1 MKPRVRF
8 APSPTGEPHLG
19 FARTALYNFLFAKNK
34 GGQFLLRIED
44 TDIERSENDYTK
56 AMLSSL
62 SWLGLH
68 WDEEVVFQS
77 KRGDNYKKHI
87 KLLLETG
94 RAYRCFASKDELEKI
109 RKEKKYFNYNGLWRN
124 KSVDEIKK
132 QLEEGNPY
140 TIRLKTPKSGNV
152 NFKDAIYGDI
162 SVSNQEIDDF
172 IIVRSDGNP
181 VYNFTNVIDDG
192 AMNITHVI
200 RGEDHIPNTSKQIL
214 IYLALGWKVPQF
226 AHLPMI
232 LGEDRK
238 RLSKRHGAAS
248 LLSYKKYGYQ
258 SGALINYLAFLG
270 WNPGTQEEIMDIEQ
284 LIENFDLFRV
294 QKKSAIFD
302 IKKLNWISSQ
312 HISRQDNNTI
322 LKNIRILKSSWG
334 IIKDEFYCLKVIEL
348 IKSRSNT
355 LLHLMEHSKYFFED
369 PSIFS
374 DQHIDKIWQ
383 HNTTDIMYDVIGL
396 LDGDNELNAEQLED
410 IFNTYMKNNEL
421 GFGKVMR
428 PLRLALSGDTKGPS
442 LFQIIELVGNK
453 TSVKRLK
460 YAIRNFQK

>member
-44 TDIERSENDYTK
+44 TDLERSKNDYIET
-56 AMLSSL
+56 MLSSL
-62 SWLGLH
+62 RWLGLN

-77 KRGDNYKKHI
+77 KRGDNYNKYI

-109 RKEKKYFNYNGLWRN
+109 RKEKKSFTYNGLWRN

-132 QLEEGNPY
+132 QLEGGNPY

-214 IYLALGWKVPQF
+214 IYLALGWKVPQCTF
-226 AHLPMI
+226 A
-232 LGEDRK
+232 
-238 RLSKRHGAAS
+238 
-248 LLSYKKYGYQ
+248 
-258 SGALINYLAFLG
+258 N
-270 WNPGTQEEIMDIEQ
+270 
-284 LIENFDLFRV
+284 
-294 QKKSAIFD
+294 
-302 IKKLNWISSQ
+302 
-312 HISRQDNNTI
+312 
-322 LKNIRILKSSWG
+322 
-334 IIKDEFYCLKVIEL
+334 
-348 IKSRSNT
+348 
-355 LLHLMEHSKYFFED
+355 
-369 PSIFS
+369 
-374 DQHIDKIWQ
+374 
-383 HNTTDIMYDVIGL
+383 
-396 LDGDNELNAEQLED
+396 
-410 IFNTYMKNNEL
+410 
-421 GFGKVMR
+421 
-428 PLRLALSGDTKGPS
+428 DT
-442 LFQIIELVGNK
+442 
-453 TSVKRLK
+453 R
-460 YAIRNFQK
+460 